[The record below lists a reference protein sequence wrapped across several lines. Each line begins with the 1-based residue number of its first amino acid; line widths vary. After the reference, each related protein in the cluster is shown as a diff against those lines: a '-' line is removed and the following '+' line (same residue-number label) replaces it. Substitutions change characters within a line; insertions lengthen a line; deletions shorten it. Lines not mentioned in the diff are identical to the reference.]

1 MLNYLRNLFIFPV
14 VRKRLS
20 SNLRIQTK
28 TILNSLYPDIAA
40 SRLTNDTSLDE
51 QDYKKITDYYGL
63 AVPVMIGESYCL
75 LRGSKMSDK
84 ERLTLTYLGG
94 LTGLFDD
101 FFDRKEMQES
111 YVKSLLQFP
120 QHITGADSS
129 EKLIL
134 NLYLKALDQSAD
146 SDRLKRYSFEVYE
159 AQVLSKLQSGSQ
171 IGNKEILDITIQ
183 KGGNSVLFYRSSFKE
198 ELSCHEKNL
207 FYKLGGIWQI
217 ENDLLDVYKDLQH
230 GVQTLV
236 TTENKINNIRV
247 LYIRMFNELIVLLQQ
262 VSYPTANKKRF
273 LDSVT
278 LFISIGHVALDV
290 LEKNEKKTNGL
301 FQPEKY
307 ERKDLICD
315 IEKPLNILKIVHY
328 FAKQNPAFP
337 VKER

>member
-14 VRKRLS
+14 VKKRLS

-28 TILNSLYPDIAA
+28 TILNSLNHDIAA
-40 SRLTNDTSLDE
+40 SILTNDSSLDE

-63 AVPVMIGESYCL
+63 AVPVMIGESFCI
-75 LRGSKMSDK
+75 LRGEKMSDK
-84 ERLTLTYLGG
+84 ERLALTYLGG

-101 FFDRKEMQES
+101 FFDRKDMPES
-111 YVKSLLQFP
+111 YIKTLLQFP
-120 QHITGADSS
+120 QNITGADSS

-134 NLYLKALDQSAD
+134 KLYLKALDQSAD

-159 AQVLSKLQSGSQ
+159 AQVLSKLQTGSQ
-171 IGNKEILDITIQ
+171 IGNKEILNITIH
-183 KGGNSVLFYRSSFKE
+183 KGGNSVLFYLNSFKE
-198 ELSCHEKNL
+198 ELSCQEKNL

-230 GVQTLV
+230 GVKTLV

-247 LYIRMFNELIVLLQQ
+247 LYIRMFNELVFLLQQ
-262 VSYPTANKKRF
+262 TTYSKANKKRF
-273 LDSVT
+273 LDSIT

-315 IEKPLNILKIVHY
+315 IEKPVNIIKTVHY
-328 FAKQNPAFP
+328 FAKYNPAFP
-337 VKER
+337 VK

>member
-1 MLNYLRNLFIFPV
+1 
-14 VRKRLS
+14 
-20 SNLRIQTK
+20 
-28 TILNSLYPDIAA
+28 
-40 SRLTNDTSLDE
+40 
-51 QDYKKITDYYGL
+51 
-63 AVPVMIGESYCL
+63 
-75 LRGSKMSDK
+75 MSDK
-84 ERLTLTYLGG
+84 ERLALTYLGG

-101 FFDRKEMQES
+101 FFDRKDMPES
-111 YVKSLLQFP
+111 YIKTLLQFP

-146 SDRLKRYSFEVYE
+146 SERLKRYSFEVYE
-159 AQVLSKLQSGSQ
+159 AQVLSKLQSGSKVS
-171 IGNKEILDITIQ
+171 NKEILDITIQ

-198 ELSCHEKNL
+198 ELSCPERNL

-236 TTENKINNIRV
+236 TTENKINNIRG
-247 LYIRMFNELIVLLQQ
+247 LYIRMFNELVVLLQQ

-315 IEKPLNILKIVHY
+315 IEKPVNILKIVHY
-328 FAKQNPAFP
+328 FAKHNPAFP